1 MTPVTCHYL
10 ILFDLLGTA
19 AEEVADAD
27 LCLILQFQCSREGRK
42 VEETMFDLFLTE
54 QLLN

>member
-1 MTPVTCHYL
+1 VTPVTCHYL